1 MRQLEGQVAV
11 VTGASRGVGQVI
23 ADALEA
29 RGLVVARVA
38 RSATP
43 FTADVADPAAVDRLK
58 TEIEAQ
64 LGPPTVVVNA
74 AGIFGPIALIKDSD
88 PQDWIETLMID
99 TVGPYLVS
107 RAFID
112 GMLAAGWGRIIN
124 LSSAAALHTPGP
136 LNSAYATAKVALNQ
150 LTRHLAAELEGQG
163 VTANVIHPGDVKTA
177 MWADIRDK
185 TQVSEHSGGNYDN
198 WVAWVE
204 ETGGDPPEKAAKL
217 VLDII
222 ESSINGRFLWIDDPL
237 QKPIPSWGDED
248 GRIATCSTVLGHVA
262 RTMYR
267 FTCGHFFYSD
277 APIGLRT
284 VRDPMRVEQR
294 LHRKQ
299 SAQLEPKSASYA
311 RLNSAE
317 PSSSRTSSRMFGTKP
332 VSLPARKSAR

>member
-43 FTADVADPAAVDRLK
+43 FTADVADPAAVNRLK
-58 TEIEAQ
+58 AKIEAQ

-99 TVGPYLVS
+99 TVGPYLVA

-112 GMLAAGWGRIIN
+112 GMLAAGWGRIVN

-185 TQVSEHSGGNYDN
+185 TTASEHSGGNYDN

-204 ETGGDPPEKAAKL
+204 ETGGDPPEKAAQL
-217 VLDII
+217 VLDIV

-248 GRIATCSTVLGHVA
+248 G
-262 RTMYR
+262 
-267 FTCGHFFYSD
+267 
-277 APIGLRT
+277 
-284 VRDPMRVEQR
+284 
-294 LHRKQ
+294 
-299 SAQLEPKSASYA
+299 
-311 RLNSAE
+311 
-317 PSSSRTSSRMFGTKP
+317 
-332 VSLPARKSAR
+332 

>member
-248 GRIATCSTVLGHVA
+248 G
-262 RTMYR
+262 
-267 FTCGHFFYSD
+267 
-277 APIGLRT
+277 
-284 VRDPMRVEQR
+284 
-294 LHRKQ
+294 
-299 SAQLEPKSASYA
+299 
-311 RLNSAE
+311 
-317 PSSSRTSSRMFGTKP
+317 
-332 VSLPARKSAR
+332 